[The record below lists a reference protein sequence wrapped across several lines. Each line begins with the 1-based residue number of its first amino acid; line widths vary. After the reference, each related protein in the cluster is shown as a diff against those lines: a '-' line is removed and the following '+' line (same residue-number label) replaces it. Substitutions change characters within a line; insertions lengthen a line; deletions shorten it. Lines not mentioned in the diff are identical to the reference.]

1 MNGMECVDVNVN
13 PLSKRWIIALAPA
26 IGWAACAL
34 TAGAQSPSE
43 AKVVVPFDF
52 VSQWDKGRYGQM
64 VGEMIWKKL
73 DRQKGFVIPASMQ
86 DVREVCSENNVRI
99 LPDMP
104 LEKVQEVV
112 RKNFDAQIAI
122 WGSVERAPGTDG
134 EIYDLSIRCVDFSG
148 PEPKVIYEK
157 TNVRTNSVSEIPHL
171 YVQEMLDK
179 LYGRKPG
186 GPPPIDPGAEE
197 RWKTG
202 PSLVVGDFE
211 SGARG
216 VPKGWE
222 PVGGQKREP
231 LGNLVKWT
239 AEAGNSQN
247 RVIRFTFPASV
258 GDDTGVPYYSDWF
271 PVQEGATYRFQCRW
285 RTNGPAVK
293 VFIKCYEQ
301 FFSGYVE
308 ETPSAATAST
318 PDPVTGS
325 QNSSGRRGE
334 VYRSQ
339 QNLKGPKNTWN
350 LHTEDFTP
358 HHSRFSPKWGKVML
372 FAYLG
377 GGAVEFDDVVLKQI
391 VPPPSENLNKDLRPS
406 AASKV
411 SVREM
416 EENERRGKQSREKM
430 KKEGEK
436 RKEGMKDE
444 G

>member
-1 MNGMECVDVNVN
+1 MNAN
-13 PLSKRWIIALAPA
+13 PLSKRWITALAPA

-34 TAGAQSPSE
+34 AAGAQSPSE

-64 VGEMIWKKL
+64 VAESIWKKL
-73 DRQKGFVIPASMQ
+73 ERQKGFLIPESMQ
-86 DVREVCSENNVRI
+86 DVRQVCSEKNVRI
-99 LPDMP
+99 APDTP
-104 LEKVQEVV
+104 LQKVQEVV
-112 RKNFDAQIAI
+112 RKDFDAQIAI

-171 YVQEMLDK
+171 YVQEMLDR

-202 PSLVVGDFE
+202 PNLVAGDFE

-239 AEAGNSQN
+239 TEAGNSQN

-258 GDDTGVPYYSDWF
+258 GDDTGVLYYSDWF

-285 RTNGPAVK
+285 RSNGPAVK
-293 VFIKCYEQ
+293 VFIKCYQEM
-301 FFSGYVE
+301 SSEYRE
-308 ETPSAATAST
+308 ETTAASAST

-325 QNSSGRRGE
+325 LSSSGERRGG
-334 VYRSQ
+334 YRSQ

-350 LHTEDFTP
+350 THTQDFHPKHT
-358 HHSRFSPKWGKVML
+358 RFSPKWGKVML
-372 FAYLG
+372 YAYLG
-377 GGAVEFDDVVLKQI
+377 GGAVEFDDIVVKQI
-391 VPPPSENLNKDLRPS
+391 IPAASQNLDKELRPS

-411 SVREM
+411 TVREM
-416 EENERRGKQSREKM
+416 QENERRGKQSREKM
-430 KKEGEK
+430 KKEAEEK
-436 RKEGMKDE
+436 KEGMKDE